1 MPKDKT
7 ETHRKLYE
15 CMRREFLEKG
25 FEKASLNNI
34 AKQAGITPAG
44 VYRHYASKEAMFE
57 ALVKPVVDDFKAIC
71 NVEMKSI
78 SEEALKKHL
87 LEGYSSFENAWID
100 YIYKYFDEFKLLVV
114 CSKGTKYE
122 SFFDELVRM
131 EEESSEQLIALL
143 DNAGFQCRTLTKEQ
157 CHIAATIYITGLFEV
172 IRHEMP
178 KEKAIE
184 CIRFIYEFYDGAWKS
199 VLGVK

>member
-7 ETHRKLYE
+7 ATHKRLYE

-57 ALVKPVVDDFKAIC
+57 ALVKPVVDDFYNIC
-71 NVEMKSI
+71 SEYMKDMTEDDVCNHI
-78 SEEALKKHL
+78 AD
-87 LEGYSSFENAWID
+87 GYAQFEDGFLD
-100 YIYKYFDEFKLLVV
+100 YVYEHFDEFKLLVV

-122 SFFDELVRM
+122 GFFDTLVQM
-131 EEESSEQLIALL
+131 EEKSSVHMIKMLRKAGYECAELTAEQH
-143 DNAGFQCRTLTKEQ
+143 
-157 CHIAATIYITGLFEV
+157 HIAATMYLTGFYEI
-172 IRHEMP
+172 IRHDLP
-178 KEKAIE
+178 REKAVE
-184 CIRFIYEFYDGAWKS
+184 CIRFIYDFYDKAWKS
-199 VLGVK
+199 ILNLK